1 MAIYSEDEDPNV
13 TQWEKENVIQAIRKI
28 IERHGGFSIA
38 DVEGESSPL
47 INSMGKDNVQLAER
61 FYLNSVD
68 AITYVHETEVSD
80 DSIPYRDLDVDVLE
94 EILTLAQN
102 YEADSLQT
110 EKRIQD

>member
-13 TQWEKENVIQAIRKI
+13 TQWEKENVIEAIRKI
-28 IERHGGFSIA
+28 IERHGDFSIA

-80 DSIPYRDLDVDVLE
+80 DSISYRDLDVDVLE